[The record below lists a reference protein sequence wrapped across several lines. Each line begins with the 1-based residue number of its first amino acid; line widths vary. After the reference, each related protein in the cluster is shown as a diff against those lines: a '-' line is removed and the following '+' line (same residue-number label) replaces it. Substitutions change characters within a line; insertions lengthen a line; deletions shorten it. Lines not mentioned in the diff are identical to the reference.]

1 MNTMKPRLRNLA
13 KKREIP
19 LLSSSP
25 FKGEA
30 KGGVWPAGNER
41 GAALILALLVTMV
54 LAVFSMVAV
63 MSATQGLKISNKYK
77 MEQQTVYTSDGGV
90 EFASGLIRDTVGNK
104 NLVSATYLSKVNT
117 TNTTGGAQTDFEREI
132 AGVNGNSGSGLNPDT
147 TASPAN
153 ATVVI
158 MSETSNIDIDFSR
171 SKLMPGSSAEAAARY
186 EGIGSGT
193 SGGVMLLYQIDSK
206 STISD
211 TSKTVRATYK
221 CVEGGGRCL

>member
-1 MNTMKPRLRNLA
+1 MNTMKPWLRNWA

-25 FKGEA
+25 WKGEER
-30 KGGVWPAGNER
+30 GGVSPAGNER

-54 LAVFSMVAV
+54 LAVFSTVAV
-63 MSATQGLKISNKYK
+63 MSATQGLRIAGKYK
-77 MEQQTVYTSDGGV
+77 IEQQAVYTADGGA
-90 EFASGLIRDTVGNK
+90 EFASGLIRDTIGNK

-117 TNTTGGAQTDFEREI
+117 TNTSGGAQTDFEREI
-132 AGVNGNSGSGLNPDT
+132 AGVNGDSASGLNADT
-147 TASPAN
+147 TASPN

-158 MSETSNIDIDFSR
+158 IGDTAGIDIDFTR

-193 SGGVMLLYQIDSK
+193 SGGVMLLYQVDTK
-206 STISD
+206 TTINE
-211 TSKTVRATYK
+211 TAKTIRATYK

>member
-1 MNTMKPRLRNLA
+1 MNTMKPRFPIWVMR
-13 KKREIP
+13 KIP
-19 LLSSSP
+19 ILSSSLL
-25 FKGEA
+25 
-30 KGGVWPAGNER
+30 KGGGRGWVSPTADER

-63 MSATQGLKISNKYK
+63 MTATQGLSIAGKYK
-77 MEQQTVYTSDGGV
+77 IEEQAVYSADGGV
-90 EFASGLIRDTVGNK
+90 EFASGLIKDTIGNK

-117 TNTTGGAQTDFEREI
+117 TNTTGGTQTDFEREI
-132 AGVNGNSGSGLNPDT
+132 AGVNGDSASGLNPDT
-147 TASPAN
+147 TATPN

-158 MSETSNIDIDFSR
+158 LGDTANIDIDFTR

-206 STISD
+206 TTINQ
-211 TSKTVRATYK
+211 TSKTIRATYK